1 MSYTSADHRQP
12 DDASNALPPGDA
24 SPSVLVVCVD
34 PMLCGDLSDALDES
48 FEARVQVATCGEDA
62 LRLLHDGAYDLVII
76 DTATAIGR
84 DGWIEEVV
92 ASGTPI
98 ILIEPRIVA
107 EQVLSALRLGVA
119 DVLCQP
125 IDFVYLERVVRNA
138 IRRGRTSRQRELRSR
153 RLRTISSRMVK
164 DRRVLRQRIDVL
176 CKDLVVAYRR
186 LAEKVAADG
195 TPD

>member
-12 DDASNALPPGDA
+12 EDASNAAHSSDA
-24 SPSVLVVCVD
+24 APSVLVVCVD

-62 LRLLHDGAYDLVII
+62 LRLLNDCTYDLVIV

-84 DGWIEEVV
+84 DGWLEEVA

-98 ILIEPRIVA
+98 ILIEPRMVA
-107 EQVLSALRLGVA
+107 ENVLSALRLGVA

-125 IDFVYLERVVRNA
+125 IDFVYLERVARDA
-138 IRRGRTSRQRELRSR
+138 IRRGRTWRQRELRSR

-186 LAEKVAADG
+186 LAEKVAADS